1 MVWQILIKIKVE
13 FNKKKK
19 KKKDKPNPTFNNTP
33 SELYPKISPR
43 ANNSNKKKKKSLS
56 QVRSH
61 SS

>member
-13 FNKKKK
+13 FSKKKK
-19 KKKDKPNPTFNNTP
+19 NIDKPNPTFNNTP

-43 ANNSNKKKKKSLS
+43 ANNSNKKKKESLS